1 MNSDDPVT
9 TGPDVSSGEQGYTM
23 AALIMAIAVM
33 AIMMGTAVQSVSFQ
47 AQREREAELI
57 FRGEQYVEAIRLYK
71 TRYGRF
77 PMRIKEIWEADP
89 KVIRRPFKDP
99 ITNSENWGIVF
110 LGQENAGGLGGGGLG
125 GGRGGVGPDGRTV
138 PMPAATP
145 AVGIGSGRRGESG
158 QGDTGLPKGVTRT
171 QEGELVGPIVGV
183 HSTSC
188 DESIRIYEGRTTY
201 CEWKFIFRENQQ
213 RGRGGPGGGP
223 GVRPTIPPYH
233 GGQDPDESRD
243 RVLGTPGPGGNPG
256 TGVGRGRTPIP
267 PRPSG
272 TP

>member
-125 GGRGGVGPDGRTV
+125 GGRGGVGPTDAPSPCQRQPRPWASDPG
-138 PMPAATP
+138 AA
-145 AVGIGSGRRGESG
+145 
-158 QGDTGLPKGVTRT
+158 
-171 QEGELVGPIVGV
+171 
-183 HSTSC
+183 
-188 DESIRIYEGRTTY
+188 
-201 CEWKFIFRENQQ
+201 
-213 RGRGGPGGGP
+213 
-223 GVRPTIPPYH
+223 
-233 GGQDPDESRD
+233 
-243 RVLGTPGPGGNPG
+243 GNPG
-256 TGVGRGRTPIP
+256 R
-267 PRPSG
+267 G
-272 TP
+272 TPDCPRA